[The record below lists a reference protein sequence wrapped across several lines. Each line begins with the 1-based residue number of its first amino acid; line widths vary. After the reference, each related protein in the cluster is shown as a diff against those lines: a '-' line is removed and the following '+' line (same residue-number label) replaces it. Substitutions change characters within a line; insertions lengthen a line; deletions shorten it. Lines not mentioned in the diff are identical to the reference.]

1 MSGVNQLVLPHGLSM
16 PGQEEEPG
24 SRVVPGVKGGHP
36 EAFSSESVH
45 MPLREA
51 TLRVLL
57 KIHGRAGSGDTVC
70 NPSRQEGW

>member
-1 MSGVNQLVLPHGLSM
+1 MVHPHGLSV

-24 SRVVPGVKGGHP
+24 SRVVPGVKGGHL